1 LDAIK
6 TQKSEAPQ
14 DVLLASKVSQA
25 SGFWI
30 SKKLTDKSNEKL
42 KQIGHKSFF
51 FKRTG
56 ELRIFIL
63 KRNGGSKIDHYK
75 LPEG

>member
-51 FKRTG
+51 FKCTG